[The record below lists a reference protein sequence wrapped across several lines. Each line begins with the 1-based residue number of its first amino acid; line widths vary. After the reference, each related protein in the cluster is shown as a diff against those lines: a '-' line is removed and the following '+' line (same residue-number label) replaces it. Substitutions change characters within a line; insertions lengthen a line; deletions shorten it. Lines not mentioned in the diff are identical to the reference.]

1 MISVVYSTKSDKPS
15 FMEDIKK
22 TSGIH
27 KIEVIQIINDG
38 EMSLTEAYNKGLKQ
52 TTNNIVVF
60 CHDDIIFD
68 TKNWGRKLKSIFDK
82 NPNYGIIG
90 IAGTTDLVDGRWWT
104 IKESM
109 NGIVSHKH
117 EGKKWTNYYS
127 KDQGKSLTDMVVLDG
142 LFFGVDKTK
151 IKHTFDEEFHGF
163 HFYDLSFCLP
173 NYLDGVKIGLTTQ
186 IRITHLS
193 VGQTNQ
199 QWEGHKL
206 RFEEKYKDNLPI
218 RLTNNKTFEEK
229 LKFDRKSIGFGMV
242 TYNAEH
248 RIKQSAFT
256 VPNWVDNFVIVNDG
270 TPYSE
275 DSYPKEVHIIQH
287 ETNKSVGAAKTTAI
301 KYLLEN
307 TDCEHIFLM
316 EDDIIIKDENVFEE
330 YIKHSL
336 VSGIKHL
343 NFALHGPANKKG
355 SQGFSDLNDRK
366 DVDGEPN
373 PRMIVPYKNEENN
386 QEVTIA
392 LYPNCVGAFSYY
404 SRKVLEDLGGF
415 DPAFKN
421 AWEHVEHTY
430 QAIKKMYHP
439 AFWYFADINKS
450 WDYLTDIPN
459 SIEESTIAHTDTW
472 NDNFRKGTSWYK
484 KKHGMTPTETPVATP
499 EQVQQQLQIIYQNRG

>member
-1 MISVVYSTKSDKPS
+1 MISVVFSTKSDKPR
-15 FMEDIKK
+15 FIEDVKK
-22 TSGIH
+22 TSGVH

-127 KDQGKSLTDMVVLDG
+127 KDQGKVLTDMVVLDG
-142 LFFGVDKTK
+142 LFFGLDKTK

-193 VGQTNQ
+193 IGQTNQ

-206 RFEEKYKDNLPI
+206 RFEEKYEDKLPI

-229 LKFDRKSIGFGMV
+229 LKFDPKSIGFGMV

-270 TPYSE
+270 TPYPE
-275 DSYPKEVHIIQH
+275 DSYPKEAHIIQH

-373 PRMIVPYKNEENN
+373 PRMVVPYKNEENN

-484 KKHGMTPTETPVATP
+484 KKHGMTPTQTPVATT
-499 EQVQQQLQIIYQNRG
+499 EQVQQQLQVIYQNRG

>member
-1 MISVVYSTKSDKPS
+1 MISVVFSTKSDKPK
-15 FMEDIKK
+15 FIEDVKK
-22 TSGIH
+22 TSGVH

-193 VGQTNQ
+193 IGQTNQ

-206 RFEEKYKDNLPI
+206 RFEEKYKNNLPI
-218 RLTNNKTFEEK
+218 RLTKNKTFEEK
-229 LKFDRKSIGFGMV
+229 LKFDPKSIGFGMV

-248 RIKQSAFT
+248 RIKQSAIT
-256 VPNWVDNFVIVNDG
+256 VPNWINNFVIVNDG

-275 DSYPKEVHIIQH
+275 DSYPKEAHIIQH

-343 NFALHGPANKKG
+343 NFGLHGPANKKG
-355 SQGFSDLNDRK
+355 SQGFKDLNDRK

-373 PRMIVPYKNEENN
+373 PRMVVPYKNEENN

-472 NDNFRKGTSWYK
+472 NDNFRKGTAWYK
-484 KKHGMTPTETPVATP
+484 KKHGMTPTETPVATT
-499 EQVQQQLQIIYQNRG
+499 EQVQQQLQVIYQNR